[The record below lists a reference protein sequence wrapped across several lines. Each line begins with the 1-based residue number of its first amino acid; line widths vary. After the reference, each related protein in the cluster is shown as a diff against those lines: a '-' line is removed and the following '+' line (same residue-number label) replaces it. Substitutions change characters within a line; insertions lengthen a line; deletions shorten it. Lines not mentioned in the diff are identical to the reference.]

1 MLKIY
6 WRQAPNFL
14 SIRRKPYRQGPLGPP
29 QYKKKAGNI
38 QNSTPFTGKPR
49 ERAV

>member
-6 WRQAPNFL
+6 RRQAPNFL

-29 QYKKKAGNI
+29 QYKKKAEKL
-38 QNSTPFTGKPR
+38 QNSTPFTGGPR
-49 ERAV
+49 ERPV